1 MKRPVVPPIR
11 QKKKL
16 LPLGV
21 AKDQSRGSEKS
32 TRGHEQC
39 DLLLQLALLW
49 AGVVPEM
56 STGPV

>member
-1 MKRPVVPPIR
+1 MKGPVVPPIR

-21 AKDQSRGSEKS
+21 AKHQSRGSGKS

-39 DLLLQLALLW
+39 DLLLQLALLCV
-49 AGVVPEM
+49 GVVPDI
-56 STGPV
+56 TGPV